1 MPTLPGANETDL
13 RRALV
18 STLTLGVLNGLLLG
32 VGLTAADRS
41 AGLLLAFGPG
51 TVLTLSYVCTAW
63 WKR

>member
-1 MPTLPGANETDL
+1 MPVIQNHKETDL

-18 STLTLGVLNGLLLG
+18 ATLTLGILNGLLLG